1 MGHFV
6 SYTFIAGITMLAM
19 WIMYRWMLSDEKQPG
34 FNRIVLLSI
43 YIVSFIIPRLTAVNI
58 NVTENSAGVVE
69 IGEITTTIADTATD
83 NITDNDSRAAEVILI
98 IYLTGMA
105 IAFCLTAATWIR
117 LMRIISTGEKTK
129 HGRFT
134 VVVIDDN
141 RYAPFS
147 WLNYIVIARNDY
159 NSYINMILTH
169 ETKHLELRHPIDMII
184 CQLSIII
191 QWYNPAA
198 YLMRDEL
205 RSVHEYQADE
215 AVLKSGV
222 NARSY
227 QLLLIKKAVGK
238 KFPALAN
245 SLNHSK
251 LKKRITMMTKNQS
264 SKSRRLR
271 VASFV
276 PAIAAA
282 LCVVNYAPV
291 ANALESIDQV
301 EIVGKINKNMPDERK
316 ENEITIVNVG
326 TVKKDSIQQTNP
338 AVVVINHQ
346 KDATSGNNPLVI
358 VDGKECDNMSS
369 IAPEDIESISVI
381 KDETAK
387 KIYGDKAENGV
398 IIITLKHEVSCSN
411 TISAE
416 HQTKEKTDE
425 KVVFAVVEQAPEF
438 PGGTPALMK
447 YLTQNIKF
455 PASEANKPNL
465 NIRVIV
471 KFIVS
476 ADGTVKDPAIMKS
489 GGEAFDQEAIR
500 VVKTLPKFTP
510 GRMKNQP
517 VDCDYTLPIAFKTMA
532 NKSEKVKK

>member
-1 MGHFV
+1 
-6 SYTFIAGITMLAM
+6 
-19 WIMYRWMLSDEKQPG
+19 
-34 FNRIVLLSI
+34 
-43 YIVSFIIPRLTAVNI
+43 
-58 NVTENSAGVVE
+58 
-69 IGEITTTIADTATD
+69 
-83 NITDNDSRAAEVILI
+83 
-98 IYLTGMA
+98 MA
-105 IAFCLTAATWIR
+105 IALCLTAATWFR
-117 LMRIISTGEKTK
+117 LMRIISTGEKTR

-134 VVVIDDN
+134 VVVIDDD

-159 NSYINMILTH
+159 NSDLNMILTH

-316 ENEITIVNVG
+316 ENGITIVNAA
-326 TVKKDSIQQTNP
+326 TVKKDSIQQANP
-338 AVVVINHQ
+338 SITVISHQKDAKEAIQQSNPRVVVISHQ
-346 KDATSGNNPLVI
+346 KDATSSNDPLVI
-358 VDGKECDNMSS
+358 VDGKECDDMSS
-369 IAPEDIESISVI
+369 IAPEDVESISVI

-398 IIITLKHEVSCSN
+398 IIVTLKHDVSCSD
-411 TISAE
+411 TMSAE
-416 HQTKEKTDE
+416 QQIKGVTDE
-425 KVVFAVVEQAPEF
+425 KKEFDQAPEF
-438 PGGTPALMK
+438 PGGTPELMK
-447 YLTQNIKF
+447 YISQRIKF
-455 PASEANKPNL
+455 PASEAGKPNL
-465 NIRVIV
+465 NIKVIV
-471 KFIVS
+471 QFIVS
-476 ADGTVKDPAIMKS
+476 ADGTVKDPTILKS
-489 GGEAFDQEAIR
+489 GGEVFDQEAIR

-510 GRMKNQP
+510 AKLNGKP
-517 VDCDYTLPIAFKTMA
+517 VNCNYTLPIHFKTGPA
-532 NKSEKVKK
+532 KAEK